1 MQKVLRF
8 LLVFVLVTPMA
19 SLASHHE
26 GEEHGHHD
34 DHHGEE
40 KKELTADEQR
50 EKNLEFVKHH
60 TKDSYDFGIVTDESE
75 GKHYGFPL
83 PVILW
88 DDGIHFFLSSAFHHG
103 HDVVESN
110 GNYYMLNY
118 HGDGKI
124 YKCDEHGNI
133 LTKEVKYKEKEEIK
147 DEATGELKTVEVEK
161 SKVVKLMPLDFSI
174 TKNVFV
180 TILMCVVLFLVF
192 RGVAKSYRSGLAPSG
207 SAKFFEPIIMFVRDE
222 IAIPNIGDKHY
233 KKYMPYLLTVFF
245 FIWFLN
251 LAGMT
256 PLGINVT
263 GNIALT
269 SALAILTYLIT
280 TFTAKKDYWM
290 HIFWMPGV
298 PWPMKIILAPI
309 ELLGTIIKPFALM
322 IRLYANML
330 AGHLVLGALIAAVFY
345 FNAAAAKG
353 AFVGLTFFLNMI
365 ELLVAL
371 LQAYIFTMLT
381 ALYFGSA
388 SEEHDHAHAH

>member
-1 MQKVLRF
+1 MPRLFRILIVLALFMPFGLIAGHGESNHNEEEATHGHESKAELTPEEKRSENKE
-8 LLVFVLVTPMA
+8 FVL
-19 SLASHHE
+19 
-26 GEEHGHHD
+26 
-34 DHHGEE
+34 
-40 KKELTADEQR
+40 
-50 EKNLEFVKHH
+50 HH
-60 TKDSYDFGIVTDESE
+60 TKDSYDFGLLSDEST
-75 GKHYGFPL
+75 GSHYGFPL

-88 DDGIHFFLSSAFHHG
+88 DNGLHVFLSSAFHHG
-103 HDVVESN
+103 HDVVESK

-124 YKCDEHGNI
+124 YKCDKEGNI
-133 LTKEVKYKEKEEIK
+133 LTKETVDKESGEVSVKQLAPF
-147 DEATGELKTVEVEK
+147 D
-161 SKVVKLMPLDFSI
+161 MSI

-180 TILMCVVLFLVF
+180 TILMCVLLFFVF

-207 SAKFFEPIIMFVRDE
+207 SAKFFEPIIVFVRDE
-222 IAIPNIGDKHY
+222 IARPNIGEKHY
-233 KKYMPYLLTVFF
+233 KKYMPFLLTVFF

-263 GNIALT
+263 GNIAFT

-290 HIFWMPGV
+290 HIVWMPGV
-298 PWPMKIILAPI
+298 PVPMKIILFPI

-330 AGHLVLGALIAAVFY
+330 AGHIVLGMLLVTVFY
-345 FNAAAAKG
+345 FGAVAAKG
-353 AFVGLTFFLNMI
+353 AFIGLTFFLNII

-371 LQAYIFTMLT
+371 LQAYIFTMLS

-388 SEEHDHAHAH
+388 SEEHEHDHAHAH